1 MTYSRKMLFCI
12 VTAGNNG
19 AVENERM
26 MDLIHI
32 CKVLQHEVII
42 NTCQPPVESSTSS
55 FIVQQEQIH
64 IMGKL
69 PKSCRCNDAIGF
81 QTDVQIF
88 FLCFGEKLKQK
99 IVLRSRFSARD
110 CDDATALF
118 KIRPV

>member
-1 MTYSRKMLFCI
+1 MLFCI

-19 AVENERM
+19 AAENERM

-42 NTCQPPVESSTSS
+42 NTGQ
-55 FIVQQEQIH
+55 
-64 IMGKL
+64 

-110 CDDATALF
+110 CDAATALF
-118 KIRPV
+118 KIRPVLYHF